1 MGTISRAFFARN
13 LVDSGTKVNYETK
26 CLCSW
31 NKIVALFLKS
41 SIFET
46 YKTPSMKKILLL
58 AITFSLTSCAQVQQT
73 LNQLPQLSSQ
83 IPGVGGVDIASG
95 LKEAL
100 NKGIT
105 QQVSKLT
112 AVDGFYKNEAVKILM
127 PAELQK
133 VDATLRKIGLGSLA
147 DEGIKVLNRAAEDAV
162 KEATP
167 IFVSAVKNMTF
178 TDAKNILLGNDSAA
192 TTYLQGSTTTA
203 LYGKFNPV
211 IKSSFEKVGADVIW
225 TKIINKYN
233 TIPLVKKVNPDLTDY
248 TTNQAL
254 AGVFKMIAVEE
265 KEIRNNISARTTPL
279 LKSVFAM
286 QDNK

>member
-1 MGTISRAFFARN
+1 
-13 LVDSGTKVNYETK
+13 
-26 CLCSW
+26 
-31 NKIVALFLKS
+31 
-41 SIFET
+41 
-46 YKTPSMKKILLL
+46 MKKIFLL

-73 LNQLPQLSSQ
+73 LNQLPQISSQ

-127 PAELQK
+127 PEELQK
-133 VDATLRKIGLGSLA
+133 VDATLRKIGLSSLA

-167 IFVSAVKNMTF
+167 IFVSAVKNMSF

-192 TTYLQGSTTTA
+192 TSYLQGTTTTA

-211 IKSSFEKVGADVIW
+211 IKSSFAKVGADVVW

-265 KEIRNNISARTTPL
+265 KDIRNNISARTTPL

-286 QDNK
+286 QDGK